1 MASDEQD
8 DASEVDGPGI
18 VETLD
23 DGEDRGLSM
32 AELKRQLEVRRQ
44 EIAEGKAAAESA
56 ELPSTARPRSRDDE
70 LLADPPE
77 LERLGGFSGWR
88 AGRRARGLLGGAFAV
103 VALTVA
109 ILSWQIAKRREFD
122 RLHPLPEVEAT
133 IAPGTPRE
141 MTVSEGKFRLGI
153 AREPPSINVVHLPD
167 RDITL
172 AEGVDKA
179 QFKVEV
185 AGGKTQKITVLTG
198 RVVETLH
205 EGAEPLL

>member
-1 MASDEQD
+1 MAADDQD
-8 DASEVDGPGI
+8 GLNPR
-18 VETLD
+18 ETLD
-23 DGEDRGLSM
+23 DGEDRQLTM
-32 AELKRQLEVRRQ
+32 AQLRAQLELARQ
-44 EIAEGKAAAESA
+44 AAAEGKGPDPLAT
-56 ELPSTARPRSRDDE
+56 PSEVRPRVRDDE
-70 LLADPPE
+70 LLANPPPS
-77 LERLGGFSGWR
+77 ERLGGFSGWN
-88 AGRRARGLLGGAFAV
+88 AGRRARGLLLGAFVV

-109 ILSWQIAKRREFD
+109 ILSWQIAERREFN

-133 IAPGTPRE
+133 IAPGTPRD
-141 MTVSEGKFRLGI
+141 MTISDGQFRLGI

-185 AGGKTQKITVLTG
+185 VEGKTVKITVLTG
-198 RVVETLH
+198 RIVETLH